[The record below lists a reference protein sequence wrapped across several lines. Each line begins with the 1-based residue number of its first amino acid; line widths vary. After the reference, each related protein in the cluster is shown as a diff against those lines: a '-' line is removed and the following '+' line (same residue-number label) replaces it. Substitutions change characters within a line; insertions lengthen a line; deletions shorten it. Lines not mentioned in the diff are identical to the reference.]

1 MAGLYSGTTMRIKI
15 GTKTIFHETGVS
27 LDSNVDFKEA
37 TSKDI
42 TGALQVAGK
51 HSWSVSLNS
60 LVANDGTTQE
70 DIATLFG
77 YHINGTQVAVEF
89 STFVTGDAKFSGNA
103 YVSSFKIDAQ
113 NEDIVTGD
121 FSFVGDG
128 ALTESA
134 VV

>member
-1 MAGLYSGTTMRIKI
+1 MSGLYSGTTMRIKI

-27 LDSNVDFKEA
+27 LDSTVDFKEA

-42 TGALQVAGK
+42 ADAQQVAGK
-51 HSWSVSLNS
+51 HSWSISLNS

-70 DIATLFG
+70 DISTLFG
-77 YHINGTQVAVEF
+77 YHINKTKVTLEF
-89 STFVTGDAKFSGNA
+89 STFVSGDVKYAGDA
-103 YVSSFKIDAQ
+103 YITSFKIDAQ
-113 NEDIVTGD
+113 NDDIVTGD

-128 ALTESA
+128 NLTETT